1 MKQVS
6 NADAHLI
13 RRILE
18 AYGAQGTPADGLT
31 VVNLRRRARLLLKKL
46 ERNDRN

>member
-1 MKQVS
+1 MKQVI

-18 AYGAQGTPADGLT
+18 AYGAQESPADGLM
-31 VVNLRRRARLLLKKL
+31 VVNLKRRARLLLKKL
-46 ERNDRN
+46 ERNERN